1 VATIRK
7 GYADPPQPMF
17 QFNGEP
23 TIGLAISMAQ
33 GGNLVFGEAMA
44 HKMEQITAKLPI
56 GIEALS

>member
-1 VATIRK
+1 
-7 GYADPPQPMF
+7 MF